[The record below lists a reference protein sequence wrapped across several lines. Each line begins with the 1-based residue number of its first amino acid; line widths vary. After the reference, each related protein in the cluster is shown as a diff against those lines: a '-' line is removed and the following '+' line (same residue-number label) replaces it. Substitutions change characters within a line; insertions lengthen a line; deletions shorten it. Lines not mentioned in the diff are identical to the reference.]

1 MKILK
6 FAPIFLLGPMVHA
19 QIAVFDSANQTTS
32 QLNHIETLGKWTES
46 INKASQQIQQLN
58 NVVSN
63 LDNVQNLL
71 GKGMDQIG
79 IDPSITS
86 SIQLAKA
93 ANNFGQALQ
102 DLQHNSQNAAE
113 DLNRA
118 RESITNPDSW
128 ERYVVTSRSYK
139 ATQKAQEQYDEQM
152 KRLDQ
157 ERSKAEAQLRSSRS
171 LGETE
176 KAQAALISVDAAQSR
191 LDNERRRAFE
201 QQQANFIENQ
211 NQKDA
216 WEQASRDWTKQE
228 WEKVGEGLDDL
239 LNSHPATKK

>member
-1 MKILK
+1 MKIVKLAPFFL
-6 FAPIFLLGPMVHA
+6 FATSIHA
-19 QIAVFDSANQTTS
+19 QIAVFDAANQTTS
-32 QLNHIETLGKWTES
+32 QLNHIENLGKWTES

-58 NVVSN
+58 NVISN
-63 LDNVQNLL
+63 LDNVQILI

-93 ANNFGQALQ
+93 ANGFGQALQ
-102 DLQHNSQNAAE
+102 DLQHNSQNVSE
-113 DLNRA
+113 DLDRA
-118 RESITNPDSW
+118 RESITNPVSW

-139 ATQKAQEQYDEQM
+139 ATQKAQQQYDEQI
-152 KRLDQ
+152 KKLDQ
-157 ERSKAEAQLRSSRS
+157 ERAKAEAQLRSSRS

-176 KAQAALISVDAAQSR
+176 KASAALLTVDAAQSR
-191 LDNERRRAFE
+191 LDNERHRAFE
-201 QQQANFIENQ
+201 QQQANYIENQ

-228 WEKVGEGLDDL
+228 WEKVGGGLDDL
-239 LNSHPATKK
+239 LNSHPSIKK